1 MKKGAKQK
9 QGVNAVTAMF
19 TSLLGGKTVEEFA
32 ESHKPPSARE
42 VAQELRNILKEEA
55 EAEESGID
63 YGRLAK
69 RVAAELKAS
78 SSEEE

>member
-55 EAEESGID
+55 EAEESGINYD
-63 YGRLAK
+63 RLGSIEAAK
-69 RVAAELKAS
+69 LKAS